1 MKDKLNLTF
10 WSGVGTV
17 TGANFELASG
27 DFHILIDCGLVQGVS
42 EASKINSEP
51 FSYEPA
57 SKQVLCI
64 THAHMDHVGRIPK
77 LIKDGFKGVIYSTTA
92 TRTISELMLADAL
105 KVMQFESRKNGLEPM
120 YTSVDIAQAFSQW
133 KTIPYH
139 VSTDIGG
146 GFKVYLKDA
155 GHILGSSIIEIKYKD
170 TTIAFGGDLG
180 NSPSLLLKNAED
192 VTGVDYLVIDSVY
205 GDRNHEEKKERRA
218 KLKQALL
225 DVIKSKG
232 VLVVPAFSLERTQTI
247 LYELNEMVEGGE
259 IPAIPVFL
267 DSPLG
272 IEITEVYTRIK
283 EHYNEKIQKDILEGD
298 QIFHFPKLKVTPQR
312 QDSQAID
319 HTSNPK
325 MIIAGSGMSSG
336 GRVLGHEAK
345 YLPDSKNIILLLGYQ
360 SLGTMGRELYEGTKE
375 VNINGEK
382 IPVRARLV
390 KIGGYSSHMDSDRLV
405 EFVERAKG
413 NLKKVFVV
421 MGEPKSSLFL
431 AQRICDYAEV
441 EAVVPEK
448 NSSYELDKD

>member
-1 MKDKLNLTF
+1 MKDKSTLTF
-10 WSGVGTV
+10 WSGIGTV
-17 TGANFELASG
+17 TGANFELASNN
-27 DFHILIDCGLVQGVS
+27 FHILIDCGLVQGVPDS
-42 EASKINSEP
+42 SKINNEP
-51 FSYEPA
+51 FPYEPV

-64 THAHMDHVGRIPK
+64 THAHMDHIGRIPK
-77 LIKDGFKGVIYSTTA
+77 LVKDGFRGVIYSTSA

-105 KVMQFESRKNGLEPM
+105 KVMQFESRESGVDPM
-120 YTSVDIAQAFSQW
+120 YTSADIGQAFSQW

-155 GHILGSSIIEIKYKD
+155 GHILGSSIIEITHND

-180 NSPSLLLKNAED
+180 NSPSLLLKDAED
-192 VTGVDYLVIDSVY
+192 VSGADYLVIDSVY
-205 GDRNHEEKKERRA
+205 GDRNHEGKEERRA

-225 DVIKSKG
+225 DAIKSKG

-272 IEITEVYTRIK
+272 IEITEVYTRVK
-283 EHYNEKIQKDILEGD
+283 EHYNEHIQKDISGGD

-319 HTSNPK
+319 HTPNPK

-345 YLPDSKNIILLLGYQ
+345 YLPDPKNIILLLGYQ
-360 SLGTMGRELYEGTKE
+360 ALGTMGRELYEGTKE

-405 EFVERAKG
+405 DFVERAKG

-421 MGEPKSSLFL
+421 MGEPKSALFL
-431 AQRICDYAEV
+431 AQKIRDYVGV

-448 NSSYELDKD
+448 GSVYSLEF